1 MSLKNSTAQR
11 RSGRRMRDTLHA
23 INSGS
28 NLDTVEEEEIRFIW
42 NDTSIIDAPCIEK
55 LTEFEARRGRIPF
68 YTNQLVEVSAME

>member
-11 RSGRRMRDTLHA
+11 RQGRRMRDTLHA

-42 NDTSIIDAPCIEK
+42 NESSIIDVTCIEK

-68 YTNQLVEVSAME
+68 YTNQLVELNTQD

>member
-1 MSLKNSTAQR
+1 
-11 RSGRRMRDTLHA
+11 MRDTLHA

-68 YTNQLVEVSAME
+68 YTNQLVEVSAVE

>member
-1 MSLKNSTAQR
+1 
-11 RSGRRMRDTLHA
+11 MRDTLHA

-42 NDTSIIDAPCIEK
+42 DESSTIKAPVIEK

-68 YTNQLVEVSAME
+68 YCN